1 MPSAEVIELDGWVGV
16 GMAATALGCLAYAA
30 GYEVQAYRLRR
41 VDVPV
46 LPAGQRPLRVL
57 HVSDLHMLTTD
68 DLAQIETPQGKSRS
82 REAAT
87 PSTSNASS
95 TADQP

>member
-1 MPSAEVIELDGWVGV
+1 
-16 GMAATALGCLAYAA
+16 
-30 GYEVQAYRLRR
+30 
-41 VDVPV
+41 V

-82 REAAT
+82 RKAAT